1 MAEGF
6 DNENYVSDEMDG
18 TITLLLLGLQRAGK
32 TSIKM
37 VFKLILIFFNKL
49 IKKPYQ
55 TASHPTW
62 APTPPAASFFALTT

>member
-37 VFKLILIFFNKL
+37 VFN
-49 IKKPYQ
+49 
-55 TASHPTW
+55 
-62 APTPPAASFFALTT
+62 